1 MSDDNITGRFQL
13 AQPQAGPIQ
22 GIGFS
27 LSLWLSDPLLLSSD
41 SDQDRVV
48 CGYLVV
54 GGLLGKHG
62 GELGG
67 ELGENLALTFC
78 GGLYMGPIVSSIQ
91 DFLKW
96 CPLYLHLQVFNRLLF
111 H

>member
-1 MSDDNITGRFQL
+1 MSDDNITGCFQS

-41 SDQDRVV
+41 SDQDSVV

-54 GGLLGKHG
+54 GGLLGEHG

-67 ELGENLALTFC
+67 ELGGNLVVNLVVNLEGTC
-78 GGLYMGPIVSSIQ
+78 RGTRR
-91 DFLKW
+91 
-96 CPLYLHLQVFNRLLF
+96 VFRVP